1 MLMNGT
7 KINNLV
13 IGGERFALI
22 NEKLIGRSFSVKGG
36 KKVLFIG
43 NDFSLKAKELDT
55 GYVADN
61 QTSTI
66 LHLLYVYTYND
77 NDYWVKTKLG
87 VTVNSF
93 SGRVPCFIRLS
104 DIQLSEE

>member
-1 MLMNGT
+1 MKGVE
-7 KINNLV
+7 INNLG

-22 NEKLIGRSFSVKGG
+22 NEKLIGRSFSVLGG

-43 NDFSLKAKELDT
+43 NDFSVKAKELDT
-55 GYVADN
+55 GYVANN

-66 LHLLYVYTYND
+66 LHLLYIYTTKD

-93 SGRVPCFIRLS
+93 SGRVPCYIRLS
-104 DIQLSEE
+104 DIQLMEE

>member
-1 MLMNGT
+1 MLMNE
-7 KINNLV
+7 KDVNNLV

-22 NEKLIGRSFSVKGG
+22 NEKLIGRSFTVRGG

-43 NDFSLKAKELDT
+43 NEFSEKAKELDT

-66 LHLLYVYTYND
+66 LHLLYVYTSND

-93 SGRVPCFIRLS
+93 SGRVPCYIRLS
-104 DIQLSEE
+104 DIQLMS

>member
-7 KINNLV
+7 EINNLV

-22 NEKLIGRSFSVKGG
+22 NESLIGRSFSVLGG

-43 NDFSLKAKELDT
+43 NDFSVKAKELDT

-61 QTSTI
+61 QTSAI
-66 LHLLYVYTYND
+66 LHLLYVYTSED
-77 NDYWVKTKLG
+77 NDYWVKTMLG

-93 SGRVPCFIRLS
+93 AGRVPCYIRLS
-104 DIQLSEE
+104 DIQLMEE